1 LKDSPTGAVFLS
13 YAKQDSE
20 AARRIC
26 AALQAAGIEVWFDQT
41 DLRGGDVW
49 DQKIR
54 QQIRDCALFIPV
66 ISTRTQ
72 ERLEGYFRREW
83 RLAVDRTHDMASRMA
98 FLVPVVIDD
107 TAEREAEVPD
117 EFRKVQWTHLPDGE
131 TSPAFAQRV
140 SALLAA
146 RSAPSRPIRASQPAA
161 IQPSP
166 LAPLPT
172 TSLRPPWVMGLVA
185 VAVIAALAIGYWGWR
200 RSTAPA
206 PMVQDAAITPTPPS
220 APNPATAISDKSVAV
235 LPFVN
240 MSSDKE
246 QEYFSD
252 GLSDELIQMLANV
265 PDLRVPGRTSSFY
278 FKGKNETIETISKQL
293 RVANLLEGSVRKAGD
308 RLRVTADLVRADSG
322 YHLWSATYDRD
333 SKDIF
338 KVQDEIAAAVVSALQ
353 AKLVATSDVASR
365 HTSST
370 EAYDQYLLAKQ
381 IVTSAGSF
389 ESARL
394 AGEALRKAIALD
406 PNYAAAYAL
415 LAHVDSFTADRA
427 GNAALLQQARAEA
440 EKAVSLAP
448 NEADGYTARAH
459 LRSDFSWDWAGAQAD
474 VEKAL
479 ALSPADWQAQLAY
492 EEVLAIAGRQPE
504 AIAESRKVIAADPLS
519 SGGWATLGL
528 GLMAIGDLDGAEAAF
543 QRALQIHPES
553 VGAQWEMVEVLLFK
567 GRAAEALMASTRIND
582 SVRQLMGTALAQYS
596 LGHAQQA
603 QQALDEMIAKYAQV
617 EAFQIAETYAW
628 RGEKDKAFDWLERA
642 YRQHD
647 AGLAA
652 LKSSVLILKLRDDPR
667 YAALLRKMNLPV

>member
-1 LKDSPTGAVFLS
+1 LSESATAAVFLS

-20 AARRIC
+20 AARHIC

-49 DQKIR
+49 DQQIR

-66 ISTRTQ
+66 ISSRTQ

-83 RLAVDRTHDMASRMA
+83 RLAVDRTHDMASRMT

-107 TAEREAEVPD
+107 TTEREAEVPD
-117 EFRKVQWTHLPDGE
+117 EFRKVQWSHLPDGV
-131 TSPAFAQRV
+131 TPPAFAQRV
-140 SALLAA
+140 AALLAA
-146 RSAPSRPIRASQPAA
+146 RSAPNRPSRTPPPAA
-161 IQPSP
+161 IHAAPV
-166 LAPLPT
+166 PLPV
-172 TSLRPPWVMGLVA
+172 TSPRRPWILALLA
-185 VAVIAALAIGYWGWR
+185 VAVIAVFASGYWGWR
-200 RSTAPA
+200 RGAAPA
-206 PMVQDAAITPTPPS
+206 PMVQDMPS
-220 APNPATAISDKSVAV
+220 APSPPNPATAIPDKSVAV

-278 FKGKNETIETISKQL
+278 FKGKNETIDTISKQL

-322 YHLWSATYDRD
+322 YHLWSATYDRE

-353 AKLVATSDVASR
+353 AKLVPTSDVASR

-492 EEVLAIAGRQPE
+492 EDVLAIAGRQPE

-543 QRALQIHPES
+543 QRVLQIYPES

-582 SVRQLMGTALAQYS
+582 SVRQLMGTALAQHS